1 MANPVA
7 GLTRTFTASIVAI
20 CRPAQLDETRETLK
34 ALHARSVRPIL
45 ITLGDTAQ
53 PPAREVEEAILIEG
67 LTPRYLNNVVASRRL
82 SSLPAMAWWRGSNHE
97 VLEGL
102 APLVDRLVLDSDDP
116 MPDWR
121 AASSLVE
128 VTSLS
133 DLRWTRLTRWRNL
146 MAQFFDVPGVR
157 KAAGDLSRLEI
168 RGADEH
174 GARLFA
180 GWLTSRLPVGRSMD
194 VDIRVDPGPPFLSSV
209 TLTGAGHRLELR
221 LTAAGTCVQSSVE
234 GEGAA
239 ASTRTV
245 ALGDQ
250 SLAALLEEEMR
261 IRARDAGFEDALR
274 FAAEA
279 A

>member
-7 GLTRTFTASIVAI
+7 GLARTFTASIVAI
-20 CRPAQLDETRETLK
+20 CRPAQLDETRDTLK

-45 ITLGDTAQ
+45 ITLGDKTQ
-53 PPAREVEEAILIEG
+53 PPFREVEEAILIEG

-82 SSLPAMAWWRGSNHE
+82 SSLPAIAWWRGSNHE

-116 MPDWR
+116 VPDWR
-121 AASSLVE
+121 AAAPLVE
-128 VTSLS
+128 TTSLG

-157 KAAGDLSRLEI
+157 DAAADLTRLEI
-168 RGADEH
+168 TAADEH
-174 GARLFA
+174 VARLFA
-180 GWLTSRLPVGRSMD
+180 GWLISRLPAGRSMD
-194 VDIRVDPGPPFLSSV
+194 VNITREPGVRSLSAV
-209 TLTGAGHRLELR
+209 TLTSAKHRLELR
-221 LTAAGTCVQSSVE
+221 LTAAGTCVQSCVE
-234 GEGAA
+234 GEGAS

-245 ALGDQ
+245 SLGDQ